1 MASLRVDAW
10 VSRKGQRLEKTTESY
25 QEYSLSILGSLM
37 TEMQAGA
44 AQEGRGR
51 VGGNIYVWNED
62 LKFPDLLDL
71 PPERIEVQKITNQIE
86 QNNKLK
92 GSSQGLFQN
101 GRQMHLWH
109 SGNLRKLQTMLQPF
123 VRPSL
128 LKPSV
133 SKYKNKG
140 IPSPTSNLL
149 YSVLNPQ
156 SCR

>member
-1 MASLRVDAW
+1 MASLRFDAW

-101 GRQMHLWH
+101 EGKCIYGTAGT
-109 SGNLRKLQTMLQPF
+109 SVN
-123 VRPSL
+123 S
-128 LKPSV
+128 KPCC
-133 SKYKNKG
+133 NR
-140 IPSPTSNLL
+140 L
-149 YSVLNPQ
+149 YGPP
-156 SCR
+156 C